1 MDLPKKDSRR
11 YQICVAFANS
21 GTMTL
26 HSLVE
31 EHGLFGFRDK
41 QRLSSEMNH
50 LCTTGCI
57 KKLREAYMPTYE
69 LRLAVQSFDKP
80 GLVKPR
86 EAVPFRELSDK
97 FMLPKVSP
105 RGEPLRDISYI
116 GLGASIAEHVYR
128 F

>member
-21 GTMTL
+21 GMMTL

-57 KKLREAYMPTYE
+57 KKLTDAYMPTYE

-80 GLVKPR
+80 GLVKSR
-86 EAVPFRELSDK
+86 EPVPFKELSDK

-105 RGEPLRDISYI
+105 RGELLRDISYI

>member
-21 GTMTL
+21 GTMTVD
-26 HSLVE
+26 SLIHE
-31 EHGLFGFRDK
+31 YGLFGFKDRS
-41 QRLSSEMNH
+41 RVASEMHH
-50 LCTTGCI
+50 LCTTGCL
-57 KKLREAYMPTYE
+57 KKLREAFMPTYE

-80 GLVKPR
+80 ALVKPR
-86 EAVPFRELSDK
+86 EAVPFQELSEK

-105 RGEPLRDISYI
+105 RGTPIREISFI
-116 GLGASIAEHVYR
+116 GLGASIAEPVYR

>member
-1 MDLPKKDSRR
+1 MDLPKTGSRR

-21 GTMTL
+21 GMMTL

-41 QRLSSEMNH
+41 KRLSSEMNY

-57 KKLREAYMPTYE
+57 KKLTDAYIPTYE

-80 GLVKPR
+80 GLVKSR
-86 EAVPFRELSDK
+86 EPVPFKELSDK

>member
-21 GTMTL
+21 GVMTID
-26 HSLVE
+26 SLIE
-31 EHGLFGFRDK
+31 EHGLFGFKDK
-41 QRLSSEMNH
+41 SSIAPH
-50 LCTTGCI
+50 LYLLCNTGCL
-57 KKLREAYMPTYE
+57 KKLKEAFMPTYE
-69 LRLAVQSFDKP
+69 LRLAVQSFDKT

-86 EAVPFRELSDK
+86 EAVPFQELSEK

-105 RGEPLRDISYI
+105 RGTPIREISFI
-116 GLGASIAEHVYR
+116 GLGASIAEPIYR

>member
-1 MDLPKKDSRR
+1 MDLPKTGSRR

-26 HSLVE
+26 HSLIE
-31 EHGLFGFRDK
+31 EHGLFGFRDNK
-41 QRLSSEMNH
+41 RLSSELNY

-80 GLVKPR
+80 ALVKPR
-86 EAVPFRELSDK
+86 EAVPFQELSEK

-116 GLGASIAEHVYR
+116 GLGASIADHVYR